1 MIVKRARLHIDQ
13 SRLSLPA
20 LQGLV
25 GGGGAVSFAK
35 ERKHAEH
42 IFFSSMA
49 LVMLAIVLIGFAP
62 SFFLRGVVPVGV
74 TSPLDDGG
82 SIGPGYFILH
92 GLVFTSWMMLYCAQ
106 TLLVAS
112 GRIAVHRRLGRAAA
126 IVAPLVVI
134 TGLGASF
141 YAARHGFHAVPVPT
155 PTFLAVPILGIT
167 LYGVLVWLGWRNR
180 HDPQAHKRYMLLA
193 TMGIVGAATARIG
206 LLRAIIPPWF
216 DATLLLLIPL
226 ILWDMLS
233 IGRPHRVTLWGG
245 LLLLVVTLG
254 AVPIG
259 MTQPWL
265 VFANLLTGN

>member
-1 MIVKRARLHIDQ
+1 MSPGRD
-13 SRLSLPA
+13 LSLLA
-20 LQGLV
+20 IQGLIGRGWV
-25 GGGGAVSFAK
+25 VSETMSRWSS
-35 ERKHAEH
+35 ERL
-42 IFFSSMA
+42 FFSTMA

-62 SFFLRGVVPVGV
+62 SFFLRGIVPA
-74 TSPLDDGG
+74 SAPNPFDDGG
-82 SIGPGYFILH
+82 TFGPGYFILH
-92 GLVFTSWMMLYCAQ
+92 GLIFTSWMMLYCAQ

-112 GRIAVHRRLGRAAA
+112 GRVAVHRRLGRAAA

-155 PTFLAVPILGIT
+155 PTFLAVPILGIM

-180 HDPQAHKRYMLLA
+180 HAPQAHKRYMLLA

-226 ILWDMLS
+226 IIWDMTS
-233 IGRPHRVTLWGG
+233 QGRPHRVTLWGG
-245 LLLLVVTLG
+245 LSLLVVTLG

-259 MTQPWL
+259 MTPPWL
-265 VFANLLTGN
+265 AFANLLTGN